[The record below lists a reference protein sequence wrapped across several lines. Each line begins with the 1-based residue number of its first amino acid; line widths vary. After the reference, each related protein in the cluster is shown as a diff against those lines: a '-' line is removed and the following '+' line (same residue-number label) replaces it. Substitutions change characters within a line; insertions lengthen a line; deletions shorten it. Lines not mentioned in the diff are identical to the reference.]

1 MKQNF
6 DTSALR
12 QTAAEI
18 QGAVKPKSITP
29 AMVGGLFSALVEAQ
43 GEVIEALAALER
55 EVVTVKVNG
64 YDGEQRV
71 SAAGAKVY
79 VDIFSIGGV
88 PTVAL
93 PRQELTADAN
103 GVVTFEVFK
112 GYRYAVFSK
121 IEGLGASFQL
131 AYLAGQ
137 DARTIELWN
146 LPVGVYMYGLIA
158 YYVEAE
164 DTYRCVPVI
173 TENYEEELYEAV
185 NMDWDVRDG
194 EYSEDCYYLGVLVS
208 SENTSF
214 YIEERNK
221 SEDSLRWVASRQYA
235 TAVPTMPLISIEP
248 AKFDGDWDAAWEYA
262 MELARQDF
270 DGNLNTAKILAFDGA
285 APAAKFCESVEVYDF
300 RQAFLPSA
308 GQLYLMYLNK
318 GAIESL
324 ISDANGAGREYDAL
338 DDDWYWSSTQEDE
351 FCAWHV
357 RVKFG
362 DTSSSNK
369 HDCNYV
375 RAVSAFQY
383 KY

>member
-29 AMVGGLFSALVEAQ
+29 DMVGGLFSALVEAQ

-158 YYVEAE
+158 YYIEAE

-214 YIEERNK
+214 YIEERSK

-235 TAVPTMPLISIEP
+235 TAVPTMPLIPIEP
-248 AKFDGDWDAAWEYA
+248 AKFDGDWNAAWEYA

-270 DGNLNTAKILAFDGA
+270 DGNLNTAKILAFDST

-351 FCAWHV
+351 FCAWGV
-357 RVKFG
+357 
-362 DTSSSNK
+362 
-369 HDCNYV
+369 YV
-375 RAVSAFQY
+375 QWRHRQRP
-383 KY
+383 

>member
-103 GVVTFEVFK
+103 GIVTFEVFK

-121 IEGLGASFQL
+121 IDGLGASFQL

-173 TENYEEELYEAV
+173 TENYEEDLGSAID
-185 NMDWDVRDG
+185 MDWDVRDG
-194 EYSEDCYYLGVLVS
+194 EYSEDCYYLGVLIS

-214 YIEERNK
+214 YIEEK
-221 SEDSLRWVASRQYA
+221 SKAEDSLRWAASRQYA
-235 TAVPTMPLISIEP
+235 TAVPTMPLIPIEP
-248 AKFDGDWDAAWEYA
+248 SKFDGVWNAAWEYA
-262 MELARQDF
+262 VELARQDF

-318 GAIESL
+318 EAIESL

-338 DDDWYWSSTQEDE
+338 GDDWYWSSTQEDE
-351 FCAWHV
+351 FCAWSV
-357 RVKFG
+357 YVDIGRTYYG
-362 DTSSSNK
+362 NK
-369 HDCNYV
+369 NNNNYV

>member
-29 AMVGGLFSALVEAQ
+29 DMVGGLFSALVEAQ

-158 YYVEAE
+158 YYIEAE

-235 TAVPTMPLISIEP
+235 TAVPTMPLIPIEP
-248 AKFDGDWDAAWEYA
+248 AKFDGDWNAAWEYA
-262 MELARQDF
+262 MESARQDF

-285 APAAKFCESVEVYDF
+285 APAAKFCESIEVYDF

-351 FCAWHV
+351 FCAWGVDMH
-357 RVKFG
+357 G
-362 DTSSSNK
+362 GTADYGNK
-369 HDCNYV
+369 YGGIYV